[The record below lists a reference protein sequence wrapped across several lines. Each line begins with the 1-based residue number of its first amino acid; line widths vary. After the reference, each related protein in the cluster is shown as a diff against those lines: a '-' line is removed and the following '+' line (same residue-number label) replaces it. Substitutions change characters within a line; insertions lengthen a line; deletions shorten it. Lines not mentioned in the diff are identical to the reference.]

1 MSGNEPSRRF
11 QVVGDPVA
19 HSLSPHIHT
28 LFAAQFGHPVEY
40 GLERVGA
47 EAFVDRAEAF
57 RKDGGEGM
65 NVTVPHKEIA
75 FRYVEQTDAN
85 AKAAGAVNTIRF
97 SGRKV
102 EGFNTDGLGLVADL
116 TQRWRLEL
124 NGKQLLLLGAG
135 GASRGILLPLLRAG
149 VRSIVIANRTVSK
162 AEALCVALAKHGSL
176 GELRAVGLDDAL
188 RRIEADLIVNATSI
202 GLSAS
207 ETEAVRL
214 LPLSESQLKHAFC
227 YDMSYGDKAGFHRRV
242 QAAGGTSVDG
252 LGMLVEQAAASYEI
266 WLGVRPDTQ
275 PVYKELQTLTTPPN
289 ASS

>member
-40 GLERVGA
+40 GLERVGV

-75 FRYVEQTDAN
+75 FRYVEQTDAD

-135 GASRGILLPLLRAG
+135 GAARGILLPLLRAG

-162 AEALCVALAKHGSL
+162 AEALCVELAKHGSL

-289 ASS
+289 AAS